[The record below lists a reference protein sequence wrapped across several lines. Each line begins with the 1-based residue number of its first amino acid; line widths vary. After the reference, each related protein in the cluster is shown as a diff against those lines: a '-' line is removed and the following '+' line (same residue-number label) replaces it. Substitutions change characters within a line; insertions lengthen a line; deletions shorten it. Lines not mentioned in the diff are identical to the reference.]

1 MTAGPASAL
10 IERRY
15 RRGSAANLTSFVF
28 TIILTG
34 VKNGRMRVGFAVAIC
49 AMLLA
54 GIPAGA
60 QAPAPQRPSRQ
71 STPPAQQAE
80 LAQLAAQASAAL
92 RQGDFAT
99 AIQGF
104 ERLTKLAPG
113 IAEFHADLGM
123 AYYSGGR
130 FRDALAPCRQA
141 LKLKPT
147 LTAARYFLGLSLAE
161 SGQCREALAY
171 LEKDYPRIPDPQL
184 KHVMGT
190 NALRCAMAL
199 GQSDKAIDFV
209 RWLSRDFPDDPDVL
223 YLSTHVHSELSTRAS
238 QRLLRTAPSSYQAH
252 QLNAEVKELQGKER
266 EAIEEYRK
274 VLAAHP
280 QLTGIHYRLGRLLL
294 AGPEGPSRL
303 DEARREFEQELRLDT
318 GNAGAEYELGEM
330 ARRARQWNDA
340 IEHFRHAA
348 QLDPEF
354 VEALIG
360 LGKALVSA
368 GRAPEALA
376 PLEAAA
382 KHSPDNP
389 VAHYQLSFAY
399 RRLGREEEAK
409 KEFAAYQAAHE
420 KRRSTE
426 EAITGGIF
434 GRATAPQTA
443 EPPE

>member
-1 MTAGPASAL
+1 MRTKLAGVIATLLIAGSTVGAPGPARKPAS
-10 IERRY
+10 RPP
-15 RRGSAANLTSFVF
+15 
-28 TIILTG
+28 
-34 VKNGRMRVGFAVAIC
+34 
-49 AMLLA
+49 
-54 GIPAGA
+54 IPA
-60 QAPAPQRPSRQ
+60 
-71 STPPAQQAE
+71 AQQAE
-80 LAQLAAQASAAL
+80 VAKLATEASGAL
-92 RQGDFAT
+92 RAGDFAT

-104 ERLTKLAPG
+104 EKLTKLAPG
-113 IAEFHADLGM
+113 VAEFHANLGM

-147 LTAARYFLGLSLAE
+147 LTAARYFLGISLAE
-161 SGQCREALAY
+161 SSQCRDALTY
-171 LEKDYPRIPDPQL
+171 LEKDYPRVPDSQL
-184 KHVMGT
+184 RHVMGT
-190 NALRCAMAL
+190 DALRCAMAL

-294 AGPEGPSRL
+294 AGPEGASRL

-420 KRRSTE
+420 KRRSTD